1 MDTSLTVFEVTPQQ
15 LGARSW
21 LEFSRKVN
29 FLSLRQTGIPF
40 FAHGAPDYV
49 SLASVTMGSH
59 EPPVPLSAVEI
70 VKVKVNPTGL
80 AIQVLAE
87 IGEMLPSPDDLN
99 SLRSVVHSSQFMVR
113 KDQFTNIVEFLSY
126 LQDGFR

>member
-1 MDTSLTVFEVTPQQ
+1 MDTSRTVFEVTPQQ

-29 FLSLRQTGIPF
+29 FLALKQTGIPF
-40 FAHGAPDYV
+40 FAHGAPDYTCV
-49 SLASVTMGSH
+49 ASVASGKH
-59 EPPVPLSAVEI
+59 EPPISLSAIEI
-70 VKVKVNPTGL
+70 VKVKVNPTDL
-80 AIQVLAE
+80 AVQVLAE
-87 IGEMLPSPDDLN
+87 LGEMLPSPDELS

-113 KDQFTNIVEFLSY
+113 KDQFTSIVEFLSY